1 MSQYDTLLTN
11 QHIFNPV
18 NTGSPRLDVYDH
30 ISRLPQ
36 TARIDFEEHTVAG
49 DLIIRIEPD
58 LGSAAEDE
66 TRILAL
72 PYALRFFGQIEDAK
86 EFVRC
91 VKLIAG
97 DEARP
102 FDLQIIAAHY
112 YQQARTR
119 PVAAVLKEMAL
130 LAMELT
136 AVTATIEERLYDE
149 PFETERLYDEPFETV
164 PDAATLAPASG
175 PTAFLARAAVVLGE
189 TEADETDLFAAE
201 CRSINRRCRAVAGLV
216 YDEFAAH
223 LATQEDECADLDEI
237 DALYASFESV
247 YEQYDEGHVITLT
260 MNAGERVVVA
270 GRLDDDLDETH
281 LPVEARHLAAA
292 LYELYINGLPLQDA
306 GPQANIAGV
315 VVETHRRDPRTGEPY
330 TAPMMVYGL
339 DTWRDYALEAVY
351 AERVTRT
358 SRQLRCLPQPAA
370 APRTYTRPEVVFDGS
385 NHTVRYVTQ
394 TVAATRLHE
403 QIVVHEVC
411 RYAAEREVTRTVL
424 ETLLARWQRD
434 FHTRTLHR
442 SPAYRALAHSLQTA
456 TDTAVIARLKQHA
469 WQQKESRQLTLKQFT
484 ALMTQAETL
493 QAALESQP
501 WRVTCE
507 TAGVTRTYRPAQ
519 PLISRI
525 PSLKGGTLGEFAVA
539 LQALPRQEQERVRV
553 AFQTGNPTLY
563 ARVRDGLQTEIKRAT
578 AARLRYFRWACYGQN
593 KPAHPFHTLTQAD
606 RAEAWELLKTLS
618 AQPDRATWHETPA
631 GSRSQQ
637 IPTTRPADHPQPA
650 R

>member
-86 EFVRC
+86 EFIRC

-102 FDLQIIAAHY
+102 FELQIIAAHY

-130 LAMELT
+130 LAMELA
-136 AVTATIEERLYDE
+136 AVTATSEERLYDE
-149 PFETERLYDEPFETV
+149 PFETVQQDAETF
-164 PDAATLAPASG
+164 APPSG

-223 LATQEDECADLDEI
+223 LAAQEDDCADLDEI

-247 YEQYDEGHVITLT
+247 YEQYDEGHVVTLT

-281 LPVEARHLAAA
+281 LPAEARHLAAA
-292 LYELYINGLPLQDA
+292 LYELYTNGLPLQDA
-306 GPQANIAGV
+306 GPQANVAGV

-358 SRQLRCLPQPAA
+358 SRQLRCLPRPAA
-370 APRTYTRPEVVFDGS
+370 APGTYTHPEVVFDGS
-385 NHTVRYVTQ
+385 HRTVRYVTH
-394 TVAATRLHE
+394 TVAATRLCE

-411 RYAAEREVTRTVL
+411 RYAAERELTRTVL

-434 FHTRTLHR
+434 FHTRTLHS

-484 ALMTQAETL
+484 ALMTHAETR

-501 WRVTCE
+501 WRVSCE
-507 TAGVTRTYRPAQ
+507 TAGVTRAYRPAQ
-519 PLISRI
+519 PLLSRI

-553 AFQTGNPTLY
+553 AFQTGNPALY

-593 KPAHPFHTLTQAD
+593 KLAHPFHTLTQAD
-606 RAEAWELLKTLS
+606 RAEVWELLKALS
-618 AQPDRATWHETPA
+618 APPNRAAWHATPA

-637 IPTTRPADHPQPA
+637 IPTAQPADRHPQPA